1 MAAALAASAE
11 EAEALR
17 VAAAKA
23 AEEAEAAARRASLPP
38 GLAAEDWTREQ
49 QKRLRGEELV
59 REMRTM
65 TKPIDLYVWHTSMVA
80 ESRQD
85 ELLLFKAATPEDRA
99 RIHEAYAKGE
109 EDTYFEVKVKSRKGP
124 AAPEVP
130 LPSTV
135 PSAAASSSGG
145 SKFKALFDDD
155 DQAEMEADTEESM
168 AKELAQAHSS
178 TTKSSAKRGGK
189 EKRLEGKEIEK
200 MSAKQLRQ
208 ELKKRKADEHTEW
221 RNRPNEDKLLKDE
234 LKRVIKR
241 QQVSE
246 QAKAEEEELMEKMR
260 QEAEQEKSLRSQ
272 LGRVGGA
279 LGGALGGIASV
290 AASASAAITRSVIGD
305 TPVEDRRAR
314 KARMAKLKAEK
325 EEAAWDVEHNI
336 EEERKRAVERKEA
349 EAKLAAQQAKIDE
362 AQAQLDSINELQK
375 AREDRLA
382 NLADLEEKIE
392 TLELYEKTIL
402 ESLNAGGY
410 NAYERTTNQ
419 REVAKVQQRV
429 AELKVRLL
437 QETDAARVKKNED
450 AARRKQLDEDM
461 EKKARLTALFGKKL
475 VDSAADGKLHQ
486 VRKILEHSARQVDL
500 DHVSEDGDT
509 ALQAACRNGH
519 DEVVTFLLVEGARP
533 DTPLWA
539 PNSRSAICHAVAFG
553 GDDDTRVAMRMVK
566 ALVNHDVSLN
576 AESVAEGDLTP
587 LHLAALAGRNKIVKF
602 LVLAGASPAAVWL
615 DTHGRQVLPADMATG
630 ECIGMPELA
639 VTLGELGDIGLHEDP
654 PLVGPSSAS
663 ASADFDFE
671 VSSALGERVLR
682 GKPVSKPLGR
692 TRV

>member
-1 MAAALAASAE
+1 
-11 EAEALR
+11 
-17 VAAAKA
+17 
-23 AEEAEAAARRASLPP
+23 
-38 GLAAEDWTREQ
+38 
-49 QKRLRGEELV
+49 
-59 REMRTM
+59 MRTM
-65 TKPIDLYVWHTSMVA
+65 TRAYRPVRVAHSMVA

-85 ELLLFKAATPEDRA
+85 ELLLNKAATPEDLA

-130 LPSTV
+130 LPST
-135 PSAAASSSGG
+135 AAATAAARLVGRFEVQGAFRRRRPGGDGGRHRGVDGAGARSGA
-145 SKFKALFDDD
+145 FVDD
-155 DQAEMEADTEESM
+155 EVVGG
-168 AKELAQAHSS
+168 
-178 TTKSSAKRGGK
+178 RGGK

-241 QQVSE
+241 QQASE
-246 QAKAEEEELMEKMR
+246 QAAAEEEELMEKMR
-260 QEAEQEKSLRSQ
+260 QEAEQEKSLRSY
-272 LGRVGGA
+272 
-279 LGGALGGIASV
+279 LGGALGGGIAAA
-290 AASASAAITRSVIGD
+290 AASASDYVTRKVIGD

-362 AQAQLDSINELQK
+362 AQARLDSINELQK

-402 ESLNAGGY
+402 ERLNAGGY

-429 AELKVRLL
+429 AELKLRLL

-475 VDSAADGKLHQ
+475 VDSARGWEAAPGAQDP
-486 VRKILEHSARQVDL
+486 R
-500 DHVSEDGDT
+500 
-509 ALQAACRNGH
+509 ALCA
-519 DEVVTFLLVEGARP
+519 
-533 DTPLWA
+533 
-539 PNSRSAICHAVAFG
+539 
-553 GDDDTRVAMRMVK
+553 
-566 ALVNHDVSLN
+566 
-576 AESVAEGDLTP
+576 
-587 LHLAALAGRNKIVKF
+587 AGR
-602 LVLAGASPAAVWL
+602 P
-615 DTHGRQVLPADMATG
+615 
-630 ECIGMPELA
+630 
-639 VTLGELGDIGLHEDP
+639 
-654 PLVGPSSAS
+654 
-663 ASADFDFE
+663 
-671 VSSALGERVLR
+671 
-682 GKPVSKPLGR
+682 
-692 TRV
+692 